1 LLFFKLFLP
10 ELPIKNSQ
18 RSSTII
24 TNPIIFSIMKTFSRV
39 IVISFSLFTMI
50 NCQVNAQLMKTYAS
64 KQDEITAISATPD
77 GKLIALGKKSSIEI
91 QNTETDAVIYNLPT
105 SSEVNAICLSQDGN
119 LMVVSFN
126 NSDKSRNLLFWDF
139 RNNIR
144 SQIMHTH
151 TNRILCIAIS
161 PDGNLL
167 ATGSKDH
174 TIKLFETKYFKE
186 LRTLP
191 VSHTNEVTSLK
202 FSPDNKLLVSGSKD
216 KTVIVWDLDTNNDLK
231 TYIGHKK
238 KVNSVAFS
246 PDSKLIASGS
256 DDRTIMIWDVY
267 NSSKPLFVLLGHKN
281 TVTAVEFTPDGR
293 FLGSGSTDKTIQIWD
308 YKNRVILDLKN
319 TIGRNQGEDVNF
331 ISFYSEGKLLTCSG
345 NSYLKYWNWGFPI
358 LSINR
363 LKIEDK
369 NHNNKIEGNEEVKL
383 TFNIHNSGDGNASNL
398 KFNVSEI
405 QRVHGLTYLPTF
417 YIETI
422 PARTDYKVEIMVSA
436 SSKLINAGAKF
447 CFRDFM
453 MVSNTPFPL
462 KDTCMSIE
470 TVAAPFLQIDTI
482 QFIYPDTSTA
492 LSGSKTG
499 TFNIHL
505 KNSGVGVANNV
516 QIKVSCDKPTSMLD
530 YSEVINFGNIGNSTA
545 QILKIPVK
553 ATTKAQ
559 DGKATFGFEISETSG
574 LSNLSA
580 NCAIFVKKYQPTLTE
595 EIRAI
600 VENKIIGWQN
610 KSKWE
615 TTSEYKDRVTESSRD
630 NQISLFTQGTLDS
643 LVKENLNWSK
653 AVTDYDADNQ
663 IFKIIL
669 TGFDPIFLKVP
680 RNEAR
685 IFEANFKQYKL
696 ENMSYT
702 VNKNNYAFLHLE
714 LVDSISLNKNYFY
727 NSNDLIAFSPTQLNL
742 SFDPVNISLANSGEN
757 IYIAGQAR
765 SINIGKPDV
774 DLNIPEVIISNPNIY
789 AVVIGNEDYKS
800 NQLSLKSESNVDF
813 AEKDAEVFANYLML
827 TYGVPAE
834 NIRLHKN
841 ATYAIMN
848 QDIAWLSNIAANN
861 KGDAELIFYYS
872 GHGLPNEN
880 TGEGYLIPVDVNGN
894 NLALAIKL
902 GNLYSELSKW
912 PTKKVTVFL
921 DACFSGGGRNESLL
935 ALKKVKIKPKEES
948 VSGNMVVFTSS
959 SGEESSGFYKE
970 KQHGLF
976 TYYLLKKIQ
985 ETKGSADYQSLFY
998 YLKQEVSLKSLVVNS
1013 KEQNP
1018 QMIVSPQFPV
1028 ELSKVRIGTNLLPGE

>member
-1 LLFFKLFLP
+1 M
-10 ELPIKNSQ
+10 
-18 RSSTII
+18 R
-24 TNPIIFSIMKTFSRV
+24 TFSTGV
-39 IVISFSLFTMI
+39 AIGFSLFTMI
-50 NCQVNAQLMKTYAS
+50 NGQVNAQLMKTYAT
-64 KQDEITAISATPD
+64 QQNEITAVSATPD

-91 QNTETDAVIYNLPT
+91 QNTETNAVLYNLPT
-105 SSEVNAICLSQDGN
+105 SSEVQAICLSQDGN
-119 LMVVSFN
+119 LMVLSFDN
-126 NSDKSRNLLFWDF
+126 NNKSGNLLFWDF

-144 SQIMHTH
+144 SQIIHTH
-151 TNRILCIAIS
+151 RSKILCIAIS

-191 VSHTNEVTSLK
+191 PRHNNEVTSLK

-216 KTVIVWDLDTNNDLK
+216 KTAIVWDLATNNDLK

-238 KVNSVAFS
+238 RVNSVSFS

-267 NSSKPLFVLLGHKN
+267 NSQKPLFVLLGHKKE
-281 TVTAVEFTPDGR
+281 VTAVEFTPDGR
-293 FLGSGSTDKTIQIWD
+293 FLGSGSKDKTIQIWD

-319 TIGRNQGEDVNF
+319 TIGRNQGEEVNF
-331 ISFYSEGKLLTCSG
+331 ISFYSEGKLLSCSG
-345 NSYLKYWNWGFPI
+345 NSYLKYWKWGFPI

-369 NHNNKIEGNEEVKL
+369 NQNNKIEGNEEVKL
-383 TFNIHNSGDGNASNL
+383 TFYIQNSGDGNASNL
-398 KFNVSEI
+398 KFNVSEVR
-405 QRVHGLTYLPTF
+405 RVQGLTYFPSF
-417 YIETI
+417 FIESI
-422 PARTDYKVEIMVSA
+422 PARTNYKVEIMVSA
-436 SSKLINAGAKF
+436 SPNLINGGAKF

-462 KDTCMSIE
+462 KDTCMSFE
-470 TVAAPFLQIDTI
+470 TVASPFLQIDTI
-482 QFIYPDTSTA
+482 QFIYPDTSTN
-492 LSGSKTG
+492 LIGSKAG

-505 KNSGVGVANNV
+505 KNSGAGVANNV
-516 QIKVSCDKPTSMLD
+516 QVKVLCDKPTSMLD
-530 YSEVINFGNIGNSTA
+530 FREVTSFGNIGNSTA
-545 QILKIPVK
+545 LILKIPVR

-559 DGKATFGFEISETSG
+559 DGKAAFSFEISESSG
-574 LSNLSA
+574 LSNISA
-580 NCAIFVKKYQPTLTE
+580 NYSIYVKKYQPTLTE
-595 EIRAI
+595 EIRTI
-600 VENKIIGWQN
+600 VENKIIRWQN

-615 TTSEYKDRVTESSRD
+615 TTAEYKDRVTESSREK
-630 NQISLFTQGTLDS
+630 QISLFTQSTLDS

-653 AVTDYDADNQ
+653 ATTDYDADNQ

-669 TGFDPIFLKVP
+669 AEFDPIFLKVP

-702 VNKNNYAFLHLE
+702 VNKNNFAFLHFD
-714 LVDSISLNKNYFY
+714 LVDSISLNKNYLY
-727 NSNDLIAFSPTQLNL
+727 NSTDLIAFSPTQLNL
-742 SFDPVNISLANSGEN
+742 SFDPVNISLANSGETT
-757 IYIAGQAR
+757 YIAEQAR
-765 SINIGKPDV
+765 SIYIGKPDV

-800 NQLSLKSESNVDF
+800 NQLSLKSESNVEF
-813 AEKDAEVFANYLML
+813 AEKDAEVFASYLML

-848 QDIAWLSNIAANN
+848 QDIVWLSNIAANN
-861 KGDAELIFYYS
+861 KGNAELIFYYS

-880 TGEGYLIPVDVNGN
+880 TGEGYLIPVDVTGT
-894 NLALAIKL
+894 NLSLAIKL

-912 PTKKVTVFL
+912 PTRKVTVFL

-935 ALKKVKIKPKEES
+935 ALKKVKIKPKDES

-985 ETKGSADYQSLFY
+985 ETKGNADYQSLFHY
-998 YLKQEVSLKSLVVNS
+998 VKQEVSLKSLVVNS

-1018 QMIVSPQFPV
+1018 QMIVSPQFAV